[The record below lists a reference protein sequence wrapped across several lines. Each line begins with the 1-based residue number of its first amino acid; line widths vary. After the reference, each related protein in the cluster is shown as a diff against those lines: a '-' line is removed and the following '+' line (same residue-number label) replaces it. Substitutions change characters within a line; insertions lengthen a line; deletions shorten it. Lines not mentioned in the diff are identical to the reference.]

1 MGKSIRS
8 YWLGKRTFMRNI
20 ADFIEQLEKGDDPF
34 SVWVYSSKGQYSQF
48 GSKQG
53 NRIST
58 PALQRALNRYLQ
70 VVVEMNESEKDA
82 FLLLPEV
89 HAVVPVSFRDG
100 QVQSLTRPN

>member
-1 MGKSIRS
+1 
-8 YWLGKRTFMRNI
+8 MRNI

-48 GSKQG
+48 GKQG
-53 NRIST
+53 NKIST
-58 PALQRALNRYLQ
+58 PALQRALNKYLQ
-70 VVVEMNESEKDA
+70 IVVEVNNESDEDA

>member
-1 MGKSIRS
+1 
-8 YWLGKRTFMRNI
+8 MRNI
-20 ADFIEQLEKGDDPF
+20 ADFIEQLERADDPF

-48 GSKQG
+48 SKQG
-53 NRIST
+53 NKIST
-58 PALQRALNRYLQ
+58 PALQRALNKYLQ
-70 VVVEMNESEKDA
+70 VVVEVNNESDEDA